1 MEALTNLL
9 SGRPDFWLSLVVI
22 LFMLGM
28 GGFFVVFF
36 LRHIRREDAERR
48 RH

>member
-1 MEALTNLL
+1 MESFLELVRA
-9 SGRPDFWLSLVVI
+9 RPDFWLSAAVI

-28 GGFFVVFF
+28 AGFFIGFF
-36 LRHIRREDAERR
+36 IRHIRDEEK